1 MAWGYAEGPWDEV
14 MRLIGQAHSMLHKK
28 GIMRI
33 QTDIRVG
40 SRCAFC
46 RRGILRLSS

>member
-1 MAWGYAEGPWDEV
+1 MAGLNIAEGSWDEV
-14 MRLIGQAHSMLHKK
+14 MRLIGQAHTMLHKK

-40 SRCAFC
+40 SRY
-46 RRGILRLSS
+46 SSSPCCTLCS